1 MAGPL
6 GFFKGLGARVLY
18 SMPATAICWST
29 YEFFKFL
36 LSQQSREDYRST
48 ITANPHQQSL
58 KPISYELATKIT
70 EKKRCPVQDEQQST
84 KTNVNLRYVLPK
96 TNAITTD
103 IIADGTT
110 SLHHTSA
117 ENTTTSTYLPPT
129 RELPSVSGAGIYSA
143 YSLNSAHT
151 EEMFDP
157 NGRGCNT

>member
-29 YEFFKFL
+29 YEFFKFM
-36 LSQQSREDYRST
+36 LSKQTREDYRSS
-48 ITANPHQQSL
+48 ITHQQSL
-58 KPISYELATKIT
+58 KPISYELATKTT
-70 EKKRCPVQDEQQST
+70 EKKRSPVQDEQQPI

-96 TNAITTD
+96 TNVITSD

-117 ENTTTSTYLPPT
+117 DNTTTSTYLPPP

-143 YSLNSAHT
+143 YSLNSAHS